1 VQLQSALNCRPGA
14 LTSRAALAYRV
25 RMSAQREVEVVFE
38 PQPEGGFTV
47 YSPDLPGM
55 VTEGD
60 TMEQATANAQEAIE
74 LYVESMRERGK
85 QVPLG
90 VVRRNFALPV

>member
-1 VQLQSALNCRPGA
+1 
-14 LTSRAALAYRV
+14 
-25 RMSAQREVEVVFE
+25 MSDGHQVEVVFE

-60 TMEQATANAQEAIE
+60 TLDHATANAQEAIE

-90 VVRRNFALPV
+90 VVRRSFAIPA

>member
-1 VQLQSALNCRPGA
+1 
-14 LTSRAALAYRV
+14 
-25 RMSAQREVEVVFE
+25 MSDGQQVEVVFE

-60 TMEQATANAQEAIE
+60 TLDQATANAREAIE

-90 VVRRNFALPV
+90 VVRRNSPFLRELAPAARDLGRSGHQGP

>member
-1 VQLQSALNCRPGA
+1 MANE
-14 LTSRAALAYRV
+14 
-25 RMSAQREVEVVFE
+25 REVEVIFE
-38 PQPEGGFTV
+38 PQSEGGFTV

-60 TMEQATANAQEAIE
+60 TLEEATANAQEAIE

-90 VVRRNFALPV
+90 VVRRNFAIPA

>member
-1 VQLQSALNCRPGA
+1 MS
-14 LTSRAALAYRV
+14 TSP
-25 RMSAQREVEVVFE
+25 EVEVVFE

-55 VTEGD
+55 VTEGE
-60 TMEQATANAQEAIE
+60 TMEEATANAEEAIT

-85 QVPLG
+85 RVPLG
-90 VVRRNFALPV
+90 IVRRNFPIPA